1 MNEQF
6 TRYSAALVSNYIEL
20 FATILIAVTIVIM
33 ILNNV
38 VYLLR
43 NNEASFKLWKSR
55 GWRGIQGG
63 LDLFVASDLLST
75 ISIDR
80 TFNSVVTL
88 GLLLVVRS
96 FVSWSIEMESE
107 GCWPWQ
113 KKRFELLEKQNS
125 NN

>member
-1 MNEQF
+1 MNEEL
-6 TRYSAALVSNYIEL
+6 TRYSARLVSNYIEL
-20 FATILIAVTIVIM
+20 FATILIAVTIVII

-38 VYLLR
+38 VHLLR
-43 NNEASFKLWKSR
+43 SNEASFKLWKSR

-63 LDLFVASDLLST
+63 LDLFVAADLLST

-96 FVSWSIEMESE
+96 FVSWSIEMESD

-113 KKRFELLEKQNS
+113 KKKFELLEKQNG
-125 NN
+125 NK